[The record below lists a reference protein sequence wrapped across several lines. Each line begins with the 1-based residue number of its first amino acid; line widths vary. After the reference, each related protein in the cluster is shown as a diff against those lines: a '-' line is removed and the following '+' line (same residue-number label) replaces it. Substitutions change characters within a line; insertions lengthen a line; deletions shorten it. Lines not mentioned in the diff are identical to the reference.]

1 MRLKKKNNVL
11 KLTDEILKK
20 LKEES
25 ASPSSKDKPKFSLQD
40 PKNVAY
46 RKKYVGTEYE
56 FLGLSLPQES
66 LVFKRGFKNFKSE
79 SFYESVALWK
89 AVWIESRY
97 YHVMSLALAALS
109 KLELEIQTKSEHLE
123 FLSAMAILL
132 KKLDNWAHSDG
143 VSSILARLLER
154 AQGDK
159 SLLAVHLKYRIKWNK
174 STNPWER
181 RQSIVSLL
189 YYASAREKFLPYKKM
204 LPLVDS
210 LLEDEAFYVQRG
222 VGWTLRELYNVYP
235 KETHAYLTKNIAK
248 LSAIA
253 FSAST
258 EKLSKKEKDFLKKL
272 RLRQRRQ
279 LKKN

>member
-1 MRLKKKNNVL
+1 MNNVL

-25 ASPSSKDKPKFSLQD
+25 SSPSSKDKPKFSLQD

-46 RKKYVGTEYE
+46 RKKYIGTEYE

-66 LVFKRGFKNFKSE
+66 LVYKRGFENFKAE
-79 SFYESVALWK
+79 NFQEKAALWRS
-89 AVWIESRY
+89 VWNESHH
-97 YHVMSLALAALS
+97 YHVMSQALSGLS
-109 KLELEIQTKSEHLE
+109 KLETEVQTKNEHLV
-123 FLSAMAILL
+123 LLNTIAAAL

-143 VSSILARLLER
+143 VSSMLARLLER
-154 AQGDK
+154 AQSDK
-159 SLLAVHLKYRIKWNK
+159 ALLALHLKFRTKWNK
-174 STNPWER
+174 SKNPWER

-189 YYASAREKFLPYKKM
+189 YYASAREKYLPYKKM
-204 LPLVDS
+204 LPLVDA
-210 LLEDEAFYVQRG
+210 LIEDEAFYVQRG

-235 KETHAYLTKNIAK
+235 KETYAYLVKNISK

-258 EKLSKKEKDFLKKL
+258 EKLTKKDKDLLKKL
-272 RLRQRRQ
+272 RIRQRAN
-279 LKKN
+279 KKS